1 MTGPVPDAAG
11 ARSNDRQAARP
22 VFIIGEA
29 RSGTSLL
36 YRTLQKH
43 PSFRP
48 RELNLVEAE
57 LLTHVRRAVL
67 FGEDY
72 PEPFIRFMLADRSAW
87 RSFLRG
93 TRGLRAASIL
103 GFLPGRLWPEST
115 WPFRLGCGVPLVQ
128 TYLAHARRARGCER
142 LVEKTPTNTPH
153 MAKLK
158 AAFPHSRL
166 LYVHRHPVD
175 VLGSYRRRAQVDPD
189 GGWAAI
195 GVDEFCRRYERAVTR
210 VQRWLD
216 AGHRDLL
223 LVGYEA
229 FVADPAT
236 VFAEVCAFLDEPFAA
251 EAVEERQ
258 PQPGR
263 WRADPHLW
271 AGIVARTKQWTD
283 YVLPHEAALVQD
295 RLATTMRLLGY
306 GPYEL

>member
-1 MTGPVPDAAG
+1 MTGTVTDAGSVRTA
-11 ARSNDRQAARP
+11 DLTVTRP

-48 RELNLVEAE
+48 RELNLAEAD
-57 LLTHVRRAVL
+57 LLTHARRAIL
-67 FGEDY
+67 FSDGY
-72 PEPFIRFMLADRSAW
+72 PEPFIRFMLADRAAW

-93 TRGLRAASIL
+93 TRVLRVASVM
-103 GFLPGRLWPEST
+103 GFLPGRLWPDST
-115 WPFRLGCGVPLVQ
+115 WPFHLGCGVPLVRA
-128 TYLAHARRARGCER
+128 YLNHARRARGCRR

-158 AAFPHSRL
+158 AAFPDSRL

-175 VLGSYRRRAQVDPD
+175 VYSSYRRRAQVDPD

-195 GVDEFCRRYERAVTR
+195 DVDEFCRRYQRSVTR
-210 VQRWLD
+210 VQRWLGS
-216 AGHRDLL
+216 GHRDLL
-223 LVGYEA
+223 LVRYEG
-229 FVADPAT
+229 FVTDPAT

-251 EAVEERQ
+251 EAVDERQ

-271 AGIVARTKQWTD
+271 AGIVARTKDWTD
-283 YVLPHEAALVQD
+283 HLSPDEAALVQG
-295 RLATTMRLLGY
+295 RLATTMELLGHE
-306 GPYEL
+306 PYQL

>member
-1 MTGPVPDAAG
+1 MTDAG
-11 ARSNDRQAARP
+11 SVRSADLKATRP

-48 RELNLVEAE
+48 RELNLAEAD
-57 LLTHVRRAVL
+57 LLTHTRRAIL
-67 FGEDY
+67 FSARY
-72 PEPFIRFMLADRSAW
+72 PEPFIRYMLADHAEW
-87 RSFLRG
+87 RSFLRS
-93 TRGLRAASIL
+93 TRVLRAASVV
-103 GFLPGRLWPEST
+103 GFLPGRLWPDST
-115 WPFRLGCGVPLVQ
+115 WPFLLGCGVPLARA
-128 TYLAHARRARGCER
+128 YLSHARRARGCRR
-142 LVEKTPTNTPH
+142 LVEKTPTNTAH
-153 MAKLK
+153 IAKLK

-175 VLGSYRRRAQVDPD
+175 VLSSYRRRAQVDPD

-195 GVDEFCRRYERAVTR
+195 DVDEFCRRYERSVTR

-223 LVGYEA
+223 LVSYEA
-229 FVADPAT
+229 FVTDPAT
-236 VFAEVCAFLDEPFAA
+236 VFVEVCAFLDEPFVA

-263 WRADPHLW
+263 WLADPHLW
-271 AGIVARTKQWTD
+271 DGIVPQTKRWTD
-283 YVLPHEAALVQD
+283 YLSPHEAALMQR
-295 RLATTMRLLGY
+295 RLASAMQLVGY
-306 GPYEL
+306 APYEL